1 MVHARR
7 NLAWTAG
14 HRCTATFGSKFV
26 ILEVVDIVFGTHVE
40 LGKLLEVVLIVVVML
55 VAKALTERVFDAL
68 GDEPRRGR

>member
-1 MVHARR
+1 M
-7 NLAWTAG
+7 
-14 HRCTATFGSKFV
+14 